1 MCAKQVKK
9 VDRVQTTGHSWDGIE
24 ELNNP
29 LPKWWVYTLYL
40 CIIWALGYTVVY
52 PAWPMLHGAT
62 RGIMGSTERA
72 AVDADIARYDAA
84 NAGIKSALIAADL
97 NAIPQDEA
105 LKTYA
110 ISAGASVFKTNCA
123 TCHGAGAAGAKGYP
137 NLLDNDWLWGG
148 DMVSIHTTLTH
159 GIRNTTDPDARLSQM
174 PSFGTDA
181 ILTPDQITQVVEH
194 VRKISGQEF
203 DAALEPL
210 GATVFSENCAVCH
223 LPEGTGN
230 RDLGS
235 PNLTDAIWLYGGD
248 RATLTETVTK
258 ARYGVMPAWGEKL
271 SEDEIRAVATYVHS
285 LGGGEA
291 ALATP

>member
-1 MCAKQVKK
+1 MCAKQIKK
-9 VDRVQTTGHSWDGIE
+9 VDPVKTTGHSWDGIE

-72 AVDADIARYDAA
+72 AVDAEIARFDAA
-84 NAGIKSALIAADL
+84 NAEVKSALVAADL

-148 DMVSIHTTLTH
+148 DMGSIHTTLLH

-174 PSFGTDA
+174 PSFGTDG
-181 ILTPDQITQVVEH
+181 LLEPDQIVQVVEH

-203 DAALEPL
+203 DPALSAQ
-210 GATVFSENCAVCH
+210 GATVFLENCAACH
-223 LPEGTGN
+223 MENGTGN
-230 RDLGS
+230 RDLGA
-235 PNLTDAIWLYGGD
+235 PNLADAIWLYGGD
-248 RATLTETVTK
+248 RAALMETVTK
-258 ARYGVMPAWGEKL
+258 ARYGVMPAWGGRL

-291 ALATP
+291 PLP

>member
-9 VDRVQTTGHSWDGIE
+9 VENVETTGHVWDGIE

-29 LPKWWVYTLYL
+29 LPRWWVYTLYL
-40 CIIWALGYTVVY
+40 CIIWGGGYTVLY
-52 PAWPMLHGAT
+52 PAWPMLNGAT
-62 RGIMGSTERA
+62 RGVFGATERS
-72 AVDADIARYDAA
+72 AVVAEIARYDAA
-84 NAGIKSALIAADL
+84 NADIKAALVAADL
-97 NAIPQDEA
+97 NAIPNDEA

-148 DMVSIHTTLTH
+148 DMVSIHTTLLH

-174 PSFGTDA
+174 PSFGTDG
-181 ILTPDQITQVVEH
+181 ILEPVQIAQVVEH
-194 VRKISGQEF
+194 VLRISGQEF
-203 DAALEPL
+203 DPALATL
-210 GATVFSENCAVCH
+210 GTTVFEENCAVCH
-223 LPEGTGN
+223 MPEGTGI
-230 RDLGS
+230 RDLGA

-248 RATLTETVTK
+248 RANLTETVVK
-258 ARYGVMPAWGEKL
+258 ARYGVMPAWGGKL

-291 ALATP
+291 PVATP